1 MLSCPVES
9 ACERAVKQPYSY
21 AMMSRRTQ
29 PCRVSA
35 HSSGDLQY
43 SNTDLVCFA
52 GSYTARF
59 FETISA
65 IMYDRWLGSNLP
77 DKRVSSVDSYVE
89 SSITRHTI
97 YSLVPKNLVP
107 LAARYLCIFDSKRV
121 QTPVPCV
128 RQDELRPV
136 LGHDRLR
143 IRVRLL
149 SSISGF
155 RGGID
160 VRAHRKCVRT

>member
-1 MLSCPVES
+1 
-9 ACERAVKQPYSY
+9 
-21 AMMSRRTQ
+21 MMSRRTQ

-43 SNTDLVCFA
+43 SSTDLVCFA
-52 GSYTARF
+52 GSYTAKF

-65 IMYDRWLGSNLP
+65 IMYDRWLDNSLP
-77 DKRVSSVDSYVE
+77 DKRVSSVNRMSR
-89 SSITRHTI
+89 SIMRHTI

-107 LAARYLCIFDSKRV
+107 VAAIYLCIFDSKRV

-155 RGGID
+155 RGID
-160 VRAHRKCVRT
+160 VQAHGNVYEREEGRRSVYRRQQIS